1 VKRLRPLAQAAF
13 LLAVLGLALLLG
25 AMWWWALFGLSEP
38 IAMATS
44 VTGMVGIFAGMVLAF
59 GADW

>member
-1 VKRLRPLAQAAF
+1 MKRLHPRAWSAI
-13 LLAVLGLALLLG
+13 LLAALGLALLLG